1 MKTSMTAGLLVSGM
15 ALLLAA
21 CSSEPP
27 PPAQVREQDR
37 ALEHAIQEPLDEA
50 RAVEDQ
56 VLKAQD
62 AQAKKIDEGG
72 G

>member
-1 MKTSMTAGLLVSGM
+1 MKTPTITGSLLFGVI
-15 ALLLAA
+15 LLLGA

-27 PPAQVREQDR
+27 PPAQVREEDR
-37 ALEHAIQEPLDEA
+37 ALQRAIEEPLDKA

-56 VLKAQD
+56 VLKAQEE
-62 AQAKKIDEGG
+62 QAKKIEEGG